1 MTGTTITKKI
11 RGLSPFLFPD
21 QKQRQKQGLPSEV
34 IQQWKDMSHFFFF
47 LNGLISQD
55 EIRRFLMAQRLE
67 RLSEIVFS
75 FEIHA
80 DDLLDQHEKREGDPL
95 SEAHR
100 EHIVKTIMNSIT
112 R

>member
-1 MTGTTITKKI
+1 MTGATITKKI
-11 RGLSPFLFPD
+11 RDLSPFLFPD
-21 QKQRQKQGLPSEV
+21 QEQRKKQGLPAEV

-47 LNGLISQD
+47 LNSLISQD

-67 RLSEIVFS
+67 RLSEIAFS
-75 FEIHA
+75 FEVHA
-80 DDLLDQHEKREGDPL
+80 NDLIDRQQEGEPL

-100 EHIVKTIMNSIT
+100 ERVVGVILNSVT